1 LPPQSSPV
9 LQSDQLWQRLPA
21 RHRQII
27 AVTLAEM
34 IARQIEAIPSSLLS
48 REESDE

>member
-1 LPPQSSPV
+1 VSQP
-9 LQSDQLWQRLPA
+9 DQLWQLLPA

-34 IARQIEAIPSSLLS
+34 IARQIEALPSSLLG